1 MSSTLIKK
9 LRICYFFLPSKLEN
23 ENLYHYIQKHEF
35 LKINLVAEN
44 RDSGEKRVAGKL
56 GLDLKEFL
64 VQGRKNFY
72 KFLDTEGGFG
82 WGL

>member
-1 MSSTLIKK
+1 M
-9 LRICYFFLPSKLEN
+9 
-23 ENLYHYIQKHEF
+23 
-35 LKINLVAEN
+35 LKIHLLAER
-44 RDSGEKRVAGKL
+44 RDNGEKRIAGKL

-72 KFLDTEGGFG
+72 KFVDIEGGLG